1 MKLMPSILSAGLL
14 AATATACD
22 KASAPSEG
30 PPASETMPMG
40 EAENQP
46 MLGHDADIMDGDT
59 GHAKGTIVSISPD
72 GGSVTIDH
80 GPFEGIGM
88 GAMTMNFALMGDAD
102 LTGFSEGDQ
111 VSFEVKRGRD
121 GSYRI
126 MEICDVDENGTDCLA
141 D

>member
-1 MKLMPSILSAGLL
+1 
-14 AATATACD
+14 
-22 KASAPSEG
+22 
-30 PPASETMPMG
+30 
-40 EAENQP
+40 
-46 MLGHDADIMDGDT
+46 
-59 GHAKGTIVSISPD
+59 
-72 GGSVTIDH
+72 
-80 GPFEGIGM
+80 
-88 GAMTMNFALMGDAD
+88 MNFALMGDAD

>member
-1 MKLMPSILSAGLL
+1 MKSFVPLFASTVL
-14 AATATACD
+14 AVATAACD
-22 KASAPSEG
+22 
-30 PPASETMPMG
+30 PADTQGSQPETQTMPM
-40 EAENQP
+40 EME
-46 MLGHDADIMDGDT
+46 DAAQMPAHSSNEKNEDT
-59 GHAKGTIVSISPD
+59 GRAKGSIVSIDSD

-88 GAMTMNFALMGDAD
+88 GAMTMSFALMGDAD

-126 MEICDVDENGTDCLA
+126 MQICAVDEIAADCLV

>member
-1 MKLMPSILSAGLL
+1 MKSFVPPFASTVL
-14 AATATACD
+14 AVATAAC
-22 KASAPSEG
+22 APADTQGSQPETQ
-30 PPASETMPMG
+30 TMPMEMEDAAHMPAHSPSG
-40 EAENQP
+40 MNQ
-46 MLGHDADIMDGDT
+46 DT
-59 GHAKGTIVSISPD
+59 GRAMGNIVSIDSD

-88 GAMTMNFALMGDAD
+88 GAMTMNFALMGDAN
-102 LTGFSEGDQ
+102 LAGFSEGDQ

-126 MEICDVDENGTDCLA
+126 MQICEVDESGADCLA

>member
-1 MKLMPSILSAGLL
+1 MKSFVPLL
-14 AATATACD
+14 ASTVLAVATAAC
-22 KASAPSEG
+22 E
-30 PPASETMPMG
+30 PADTQGSQPETQTMPMDMDDAAQMPAHSPRG
-40 EAENQP
+40 MNQ
-46 MLGHDADIMDGDT
+46 DIGRAMGN
-59 GHAKGTIVSISPD
+59 IVSIDSD

-88 GAMTMNFALMGDAD
+88 GAMTMNFALMGEAD
-102 LTGFSEGDQ
+102 LVGFSEGDR

-126 MEICDVDENGTDCLA
+126 MNICNADESDTDCFA